1 MSSSKIKY
9 SVIMPY
15 YNRAKQFEETLKTF
29 DLLYRGRDDFE
40 VVIVRDSKCDYA
52 MNRELA
58 DIVEQFDFNVITID
72 CNTGRPCYNPATAF
86 NRGVDSASG
95 EHVILTSPECKHQ
108 NDILAGFDEEFAARP
123 FSYVVCACLAAN
135 RKKRKK
141 SDEIVWYQHGILN
154 NKQYHFCS
162 CLKKDLFYAAG
173 GFDERFTDGYGYD
186 DDAFRDRV
194 RRKGVFFKN
203 RDDLVVFHQ
212 LHDKVKPAN
221 WQALLK
227 RNRELYE
234 KEYLG
239 HEIKD

>member
-15 YNRAKQFEETLKTF
+15 YNRAKQLEETLKSF
-29 DLLYRGRDDFE
+29 DRLYCGRDDFE

-58 DIVEQFDFNVITID
+58 DIVEPYDFPIIMID
-72 CNTGRPCYNPATAF
+72 CKTEKPCYNPATAF
-86 NRGVDSASG
+86 NNGAAISAG
-95 EHVILTSPECKHQ
+95 EYLILTSPECSHQ
-108 NDILAGFDEEFAARP
+108 DNILAGLDEEFGARP
-123 FSYVVCACLAAN
+123 FSYVVCACWAVN
-135 RKKRKK
+135 RKKKK
-141 SDEIVWYQHGILN
+141 NAPEGVWYQHGEHN

-162 CLKKDLFYAAG
+162 CLLKKLYLSVG

-194 RRKGVFFKN
+194 RNKGIFFKN

-212 LHDKVKPAN
+212 LHEKVKPAN
-221 WQALLK
+221 CRALLE
-227 RNRELYE
+227 RNRTLYE
-234 KEYLG
+234 TEYL
-239 HEIKD
+239 KKVPA